1 MYRFLSTTGAS
12 QASVNPFHFDADDDG
27 ALLPPMGSG
36 GGLSR
41 SNSITG
47 DEATLLKPYEADSL
61 SLSIKLADGL
71 SRHTSWDWAAA
82 AIPGAAIPPMSP
94 SVLTRERSYNPS
106 SVFDTTP
113 QLGEGGGST
122 FAAGAAAAEAAAAEM
137 GLGGFL
143 GVDGGLTEED
153 LGLFDPDGMVG
164 ADALDV
170 PAEVEEEERM
180 EEERMH
186 PTLIPAEVEAVPNA
200 AAARRSSRTTR
211 PVVPMLASTPTVAA
225 TPKGT
230 DTPRSKSKSSRSKRG
245 GKGKGEKRSHAPA
258 KRLAAKPANAA
269 STVTVA
275 VAASSY
281 ATEAHRLADKLC
293 WQGAPRP
300 ADGTSHGQKIVSA
313 GCRLVW
319 DADFR
324 SDGGSWIHP
333 RVQPDAV
340 AADEEVLASRKTD
353 SRYDALAKSNRAA
366 AVARLKAKRACGR
379 VNGAPISHYRD
390 RGEAAS
396 GRVRVGG
403 RFVKKSTGGFV
414 SQDQLKRKQKGGSR

>member
-180 EEERMH
+180 H
-186 PTLIPAEVEAVPNA
+186 PTLIPAEVEAVPTA

-230 DTPRSKSKSSRSKRG
+230 DTPRSKSKSKSSRSKRG

-300 ADGTSHGQKIVSA
+300 ADGTAHGQKIVSA

-340 AADEEVLASRKTD
+340 AADEEVLASRKMD
-353 SRYDALAKSNRAA
+353 SRLALSRAIAA
-366 AVARLKAKRACGR
+366 ARFHLPRA
-379 VNGAPISHYRD
+379 S
-390 RGEAAS
+390 
-396 GRVRVGG
+396 
-403 RFVKKSTGGFV
+403 
-414 SQDQLKRKQKGGSR
+414 